1 LSSRFFISIL
11 VVLIVAL
18 ATLATLGYRAIHK
31 PVGPPGTDLQAP
43 ALDQSAAAGVDHC
56 SPNPCLNSGACTDK
70 VVTFTCSCVP
80 PWTGRRCGNATFN
93 VTASARGSYASS
105 TWYPPAPGITISGNC
120 CGGNEM
126 RAYFV
131 FRIPTFTGTVR
142 FVMLHLDQ
150 VKYESPDESEALA
163 VYDVST
169 PVTTLTAHPRPWD
182 SIFADLGGGT
192 QLGMFNVTASGT
204 GTTIPILLP
213 RAVGAVSEARGT
225 TFAIG
230 VTLATPSGQ
239 GNENV
244 SFSSGSEG
252 RTHRLEIRVTDP

>member
-1 LSSRFFISIL
+1 
-11 VVLIVAL
+11 VL
-18 ATLATLGYRAIHK
+18 
-31 PVGPPGTDLQAP
+31 
-43 ALDQSAAAGVDHC
+43 
-56 SPNPCLNSGACTDK
+56 
-70 VVTFTCSCVP
+70 
-80 PWTGRRCGNATFN
+80 PWTGRRCGNATFD
-93 VTASARGSYASS
+93 VTATARGSYASS
-105 TWYPPAPGITISGNC
+105 TWYPPASGITISGNC

-131 FRIPTFTGTVR
+131 FPIPTFTGRVR
-142 FVMLHLDQ
+142 FVLLHLEQ

-182 SIFADLGGGT
+182 SIFADLGDGT
-192 QLGMFNVTASGT
+192 QLGTCNVTASGT

-213 RAVGAVSEARGT
+213 RAVGAVSKARGT

-230 VTLATPSGQ
+230 VSLATPSGQ

-244 SFSSGSEG
+244 TFSAGSEE
-252 RTHRLEIRVTDP
+252 RMHRLEIRVTAP